1 MTSSRPDLDVIVHM
15 VPAGSRVLDLGCGD
29 GTLLAELVAQK
40 GVQGRGV
47 EVDEAK
53 VRACMS
59 KGLSVRHG
67 NIEDGLADFP
77 DGMFDVVILSQ
88 TVAYLNRPLGV
99 MQEMARVGRSA
110 IISFENA
117 GYWKARG
124 RSLSRRRGR
133 NDPGVRPAARA
144 VHHAPPVRRSR
155 CTISASGPR
164 NACCCAGRSRCG
176 GGHRSSPM
184 PPCSGWRRR
193 DGKRSAISRQR
204 SAQRSAKADRGQIVR
219 SGASELMRSAGVACT
234 C

>member
-1 MTSSRPDLDVIVHM
+1 MTSLRPDLDVIVHM

-53 VRACMS
+53 VRASMS

-124 RSLSRRRGR
+124 RSLRGGGAGTTLVSGQPR
-133 NDPGVRPAARA
+133 VRSITLLQFDE
-144 VHHAPPVRRSR
+144 VLHHLGLRTKECVLLCGSEPVRWW
-155 CTISASGPR
+155 ASLFADAAVFR
-164 NACCCAGRSRCG
+164 V
-176 GGHRSSPM
+176 
-184 PPCSGWRRR
+184 
-193 DGKRSAISRQR
+193 
-204 SAQRSAKADRGQIVR
+204 AKG
-219 SGASELMRSAGVACT
+219 
-234 C
+234 